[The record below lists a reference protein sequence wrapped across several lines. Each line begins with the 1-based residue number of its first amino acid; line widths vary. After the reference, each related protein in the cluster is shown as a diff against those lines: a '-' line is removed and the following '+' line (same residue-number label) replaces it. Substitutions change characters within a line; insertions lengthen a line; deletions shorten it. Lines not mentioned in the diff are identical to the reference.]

1 MSTVSFGDKSR
12 LIIKNIP
19 NSLDNKLL
27 DKLISKKCRDIGV
40 TKCDLKLLTK
50 EKKVNKEVKRVSR
63 GICYVGFASEK
74 DATKFMKHYDN
85 SYFNSC
91 KVSIEYSKSPGTV
104 EKKEEIYNGVEK
116 VKAKEGGKV
125 VVEKEVMPRKAG
137 VAAKQVHIKFD
148 SEDSDNKESEG
159 DEDFIDRRVER
170 KSVRM
175 EQLEKRDRKNRK
187 ELESR
192 ENKDNEHV
200 SDEKEVDMNRVVIF
214 NLPYSVT
221 EEAIRS
227 LVKPFGKVEQI
238 HIPLLKYDY
247 SDPSSMESRA
257 TKGMCYVTFCFESDA
272 VNFVEQKNKSI
283 FSGRIITIA
292 LAKSKH
298 QEEEGPARVEKYHN
312 KRRNEETYSKFKMK
326 KRKEEIGNQDIW
338 NALHIDIHAAIRTI
352 SAELGVSSEEI
363 LKGEEAGV
371 NVALSESYILN
382 KLKKWLEDQG
392 VNHEAGDYDQE
403 DLHEDTL
410 MIKNLPYNA
419 DDRELIRLFG
429 SCGQIVRFATSPY
442 KLLGLVQYSN
452 KHECDRA
459 FRTLSY
465 KMYKSLPIYL
475 QRVAKKLLPNS
486 ATIKTNTKLIEEARE
501 GMESDHVDGRS
512 TSSGTRVGGTE
523 DVGQSDLEH
532 TSRSRDDKD
541 ATNYRGDDA
550 TNLDPDDDNEDEF
563 TKEEENNRIGH
574 VSVYVSNIDASVDEE
589 ELEKHFASLKGY
601 VISKIIRPI
610 QGGSDESDK
619 SKADRPRYGFIEFDS
634 IENAKE
640 AIKRRCGTVV
650 AGKLINLELSK
661 NKQTISKHRKKKE
674 GGPTEENDV
683 IIVKNLPFQATK
695 KELSDLFKH
704 YANVKTVRLPKSAG
718 NTHRGFGF
726 VEFMSK
732 SDAKTAMENLKNVHL
747 YGRRLVLQYVENTK

>member
-1 MSTVSFGDKSR
+1 MTTVSFGDKSR

-63 GICYVGFASEK
+63 GICYVGFASER
-74 DATKFMKHYDN
+74 DATKFLNHYDN

-104 EKKEEIYNGVEK
+104 EKKEEKFNGVEK
-116 VKAKEGGKV
+116 VKATEGGQV
-125 VVEKEVMPRKAG
+125 VVEKEVVPRKAG
-137 VAAKQVHIKFD
+137 VGSKQVHIKFD
-148 SEDSDNKESEG
+148 SEDSDNKESDG
-159 DEDFIDRRVER
+159 DEDFIDRRVDR

-175 EQLEKRDRKNRK
+175 ELLEQRDRMNRK
-187 ELESR
+187 DRESD
-192 ENKDNEHV
+192 ENMDNDHV
-200 SDEKEVDMNRVVIF
+200 SSQKEVDMNRVVIF

-238 HIPLLKYDY
+238 HIPLNKYDY

-272 VNFVEQKNKSI
+272 VNFMEQKNKSI

-292 LAKSKH
+292 LAKSQQRH
-298 QEEEGPARVEKYHN
+298 EDQGSGRIDKYHN

-326 KRKEEIGNQDIW
+326 KRKEEVGNPDIW
-338 NALHIDIHAAIRTI
+338 NILHIDIHAAIRTI
-352 SAELGVSSEEI
+352 SAELGVGSEEI
-363 LKGEEAGV
+363 LKDEEAGV

-382 KLKKWLEDQG
+382 KLKKWLENQG
-392 VNHEAGDYDQE
+392 VNYDVGDYDKE

-410 MIKNLPYNA
+410 MIKNLPYNS

-452 KHECDRA
+452 KHECEKA

-475 QRVAKKLLPNS
+475 QRVAKQLLPNS
-486 ATIKTNTKLIEEARE
+486 EMIKSDPKLIEEAKE
-501 GMESDHVDGRS
+501 GVDSDHIGSSS
-512 TSSGTRVGGTE
+512 TNTTRVSGIA
-523 DVGQSDLEH
+523 DAGQAEGEH
-532 TSRSRDDKD
+532 SRHSHKDD
-541 ATNYRGDDA
+541 NG
-550 TNLDPDDDNEDEF
+550 TNLASVNDYDHDSDDDNDDES
-563 TKEEENNRIGH
+563 TKETNNRIGH

-589 ELEKHFASLKGY
+589 ELDKHFANLKGY

-610 QGGSDESDK
+610 QSGSEDDK

-634 IENAKE
+634 IDNAKE
-640 AIKRRCGTVV
+640 AIKRRCGTVI
-650 AGKLINLELSK
+650 AGKLINVELSK
-661 NKQTISKHRKKKE
+661 NNQTISKHSKKKQ

-695 KELSDLFKH
+695 KELTDLFKH
-704 YANVKTVRLPKSAG
+704 YANVKTVRIPKSAG

-732 SDAKTAMENLKNVHL
+732 NDAKTAMENLKNVHL